1 MPNISINELQ
11 LLENIDGS
19 QVFANVDRSN
29 TVTYQS
35 KISSIF
41 YDNSVK
47 TNTITDG
54 AVNITKIAGNSV
66 NNEKIL
72 NTDDFAFNT
81 ITLNSP
87 SNHFTARG
95 LSYTFPAQ
103 REANK
108 FLKHTSEGV
117 LEWATAAEVAGGG
130 STNAVVANDSLLP
143 VGSIVQWGSNDAPT
157 GWLLCNGSTFDGT
170 VYPDL
175 SAVVNENFGARDG
188 NNFVLPDLRG
198 KLPLGIG
205 SGTDEIETLSTF
217 TIGSSGGEYSHQL
230 TDGEMLHNHV
240 WATYGG
246 TGNDAS
252 IALTTNGFRNDT
264 FDSNGNITQLISDGA
279 LANNPAYTSRNGR
292 DSSITKQ
299 LHNNIPPFLAVNYI
313 IKAKPTTLID
323 FNPILGGGLSA
334 IDSNNIINTENFNL
348 SSKEIG
354 IFKDD
359 NQFQYDGDGK
369 LQLKERKILTDTQYV
384 GVNSGTIDIN
394 LCSCSSRTG
403 LQYCLCDFTD
413 SSNILNETTRCDIR
427 GVYICTC
434 TFNFTEGENP
444 RFTGAGILSN
454 GATEYRRF
462 AGNKVENGDDDHGIV
477 SETFLPINA
486 GETSF
491 KICHSAHSDRVSVKT
506 TIVGVQ
512 INKYI

>member
-11 LLENIDGS
+11 LFNNIDGS
-19 QVFANVDRSN
+19 QVFANVDASN
-29 TVTYQS
+29 LVTYQS
-35 KISSIF
+35 RVSSIF
-41 YDNSVK
+41 YDNAIK
-47 TNTITDG
+47 TNAIENA
-54 AVNITKIAGNSV
+54 AVNSDKIAGNSV
-66 NNEKIL
+66 DNVKIV
-72 NTDDFAFNT
+72 NTDDYTFNS

-87 SNHFTARG
+87 SDHFTARG
-95 LSYTFPAQ
+95 LSYSFPAQ

-130 STNAVVANDSLLP
+130 TSNAVVANDSLLP
-143 VGSIVQWGSNDAPT
+143 VGSIVQWGSNDAPI

-188 NNFVLPDLRG
+188 NNF
-198 KLPLGIG
+198 KLPNLLGRFPIGIG
-205 SGTDEIETLSTF
+205 TGTDINGTLSSYSIGDNGGSYLHRLTLGEMPQHNHLNPEVVNGRSATNF
-217 TIGSSGGEYSHQL
+217 FVWHDNQTPGYQGTRVNHFGSGSSDAGRSTMGQLVLNNGESQ
-230 TDGEMLHNHV
+230 
-240 WATYGG
+240 
-246 TGNDAS
+246 
-252 IALTTNGFRNDT
+252 R
-264 FDSNGNITQLISDGA
+264 
-279 LANNPAYTSRNGR
+279 
-292 DSSITKQ
+292 
-299 LHNNIPPFLAVNYI
+299 HNNVPPFLAVNYI

-323 FNPILGGGLSA
+323 FNPLLGGGLSA

-384 GVNSGTIDIN
+384 GVNGGTIDIN
-394 LCSCSSRTG
+394 LNSCSSRTG
-403 LQYCLCDFTD
+403 LEYCLCDFTD

-434 TFNFTEGENP
+434 AFQAIGCGSCSEN
-444 RFTGAGILSN
+444 TDVGAGILSN
-454 GATEYRRF
+454 GATEYRKF
-462 AGNKVENGDDDHGIV
+462 AGTLIFNGDDDGGII

-486 GETSF
+486 NETSF
-491 KICHSAHSDRVSVKT
+491 CLCHRAFSDVNSVKT